1 MLKPMYVRTAAQCQ
15 TLSYTRVSKPGII
28 DGEWRIAIAGSLL
41 E

>member
-1 MLKPMYVRTAAQCQ
+1 MLKPMYARTAAWCQ

-28 DGEWRIAIAGSLL
+28 DGEWRIAIAAALL